1 MLLALVGVLDMI
13 VQGVLVGPVS
23 NKLGDRMTMIFG
35 LCGGTVGI
43 AMMGWA
49 PTGVAFII
57 AMLPN
62 ALWGLAMPTLQS
74 LMTRRVGESEQGQL
88 QGANMSVAS
97 IAGVA
102 SPLFFGWIYSVSVGE
117 GFEPV
122 SAWLRGVGVDVGLAS
137 RIVDALSTPG
147 LAFYLAAVVLGLAA
161 LIGWITARRAE
172 RDEVTLV

>member
-1 MLLALVGVLDMI
+1 
-13 VQGVLVGPVS
+13 
-23 NKLGDRMTMIFG
+23 
-35 LCGGTVGI
+35 
-43 AMMGWA
+43 
-49 PTGVAFII
+49 
-57 AMLPN
+57 MLPN

-74 LMTRRVGESEQGQL
+74 LMTRRVGESEPGQL

-97 IAGVA
+97 VAGVA

>member
-1 MLLALVGVLDMI
+1 MI

-23 NKLGDRMTMIFG
+23 KRLGDRMTMILG
-35 LCGGTVGI
+35 LCGGTIGI
-43 AMMGWA
+43 ALMGWA

-74 LMTRRVGESEQGQL
+74 LMTRQVGESEQGQL

-117 GFEPV
+117 GFAPAT
-122 SAWLRGVGVDVGLAS
+122 AWLRGVGIDTRLAS
-137 RIVDALSTPG
+137 AAVEAISTPG
-147 LAFYLAAVVLGLAA
+147 LAFYLAAAVLGLAV

-172 RDEVTLV
+172 REQVTAV